1 MVVLIE
7 FFLCSGFSALDLKRQ
22 RDRDMYAKL
31 TDEQKAQRNAK
42 RMENYARKKTEQVR
56 LALGDPKDDEVA
68 TAVPASGACCLY
80 QIIIQSHVSINMIDL
95 Y

>member
-1 MVVLIE
+1 
-7 FFLCSGFSALDLKRQ
+7 
-22 RDRDMYAKL
+22 
-31 TDEQKAQRNAK
+31 
-42 RMENYARKKTEQVR
+42 MENYARKKTEQVR
-56 LALGDPKDDEVA
+56 FALGDPKDDEVA

>member
-1 MVVLIE
+1 MCLG
-7 FFLCSGFSALDLKRQ
+7 LSALDLKRQ
-22 RDRDMYAKL
+22 RDRDRYAKL

-56 LALGDPKDDEVA
+56 FALGDPKDDEVA